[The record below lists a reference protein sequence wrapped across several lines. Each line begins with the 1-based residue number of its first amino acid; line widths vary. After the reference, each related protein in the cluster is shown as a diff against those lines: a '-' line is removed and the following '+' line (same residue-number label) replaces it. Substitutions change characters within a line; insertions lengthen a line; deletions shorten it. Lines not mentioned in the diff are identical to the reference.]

1 MANNVFIL
9 NVFHLVCVCRASLD
23 LQGQGRSIEIGAIV
37 APAPRISRS
46 NPASMPYAAPTD
58 RLVDPLCVVVVNLSR
73 IFCRFARV
81 PTFLDPVLPLMIDLG
96 RLLSFIDFRF

>member
-37 APAPRISRS
+37 APAPRIS
-46 NPASMPYAAPTD
+46 SMPYAAPTD
-58 RLVDPLCVVVVNLSR
+58 RPVDPLCVVVVNLSR